1 MKTRTSPPAGSMRV
15 RQLAIP
21 SLPSCRQKTIRS
33 GGSTTSWV
41 HKRESARRGKIQT
54 ALNDACPSS
63 KRDKEKADFCIVYTA
78 GDLGSLT
85 CETNGGYALITD
97 VKSRLAFTRPRCLAA
112 YLEFSSVDF
121 GQLKWILSSAGLTW
135 GGNIHGLLKQNNPQP
150 VRARDETNDGCM

>member
-1 MKTRTSPPAGSMRV
+1 MRSP
-15 RQLAIP
+15 
-21 SLPSCRQKTIRS
+21 
-33 GGSTTSWV
+33 V
-41 HKRESARRGKIQT
+41 HKSESAGRGKIQT

-112 YLEFSSVDF
+112 DLELASVDF
-121 GQLKWILSSAGLTW
+121 ATVEA
-135 GGNIHGLLKQNNPQP
+135 QP
-150 VRARDETNDGCM
+150 VCGGEETFTTISSNITHNPFGLGMKQMTAMPVCVDVKPPP